1 MAVQMFYRF
10 SFFSIFILCGPI
22 FLLISCGEE
31 PTRVFIEPDCPEV
44 EPEIVEVPVLV
55 EPEEPEG
62 FRPDFTVITM
72 YTDIQDFFRGLRQ
85 HRIIIGNW
93 THAAMSSPLFV
104 FSGKR
109 RTYHI
114 VVVSM
119 LSDMGFTEPVTYDE
133 ILEWASGAGL
143 YPMPFEVAL
152 MLREQFLAQPDYSI
166 GHRLGGFF
174 AAINPPIAF
183 PTVGEGIPKIPS
195 IIRDDNHPHEE
206 EGFDVKLLILLNELQ
221 FINGDTRVFDP
232 FDPHGDDLDG
242 RFAFVVPNHLNLN
255 LIEERQQKEE
265 EQKQDE

>member
-44 EPEIVEVPVLV
+44 EPEIVEVPVLI

-72 YTDIQDFFRGLRQ
+72 YTDIHEFFRGLRQ
-85 HRIIIGNW
+85 HRIIISNW
-93 THAAMSSPLFV
+93 TNAAMSSPLFT
-104 FSGKR
+104 FSRVR

-119 LSDMGFTEPVTYDE
+119 LQDMGFTEPATYDE

-143 YPMPFEVAL
+143 YPMSFEVAL
-152 MLREQFLAQPDYSI
+152 MLREQFLAQPDRST

-174 AAINPPIAF
+174 VAINPPIAF

-195 IIRDDNHPHEE
+195 IVRDDEYPHEA
-206 EGFDVKLLILLNELQ
+206 EGFDVKLLIMLNELQ
-221 FINGDTRVFDP
+221 FIDGNTRVFDP
-232 FDPHGDDLDG
+232 DDGVDDLEG
-242 RFAFVVPNHLNLN
+242 RFAFVVPDHLNLD
-255 LIEERQQKEE
+255 LIEALERQQEE
-265 EQKQDE
+265 QQKQDE